1 MDVLRGRRLSRMTP
15 VQEVLMLR
23 HCRDPMFRYRRH
35 EGDTIVL
42 AVRWYISYRLPDADA
57 TGTGHTDIGQR

>member
-1 MDVLRGRRLSRMTP
+1 
-15 VQEVLMLR
+15 MLR
-23 HCRDPMFRYRRH
+23 HCRGDPMFRYRRH

-57 TGTGHTDIGQR
+57 TGTDHTDIGQR